1 MNCPEFTN
9 LVLDILNRNG
19 KSFKDLK
26 NFYYISIK
34 TPEIEFTVKYE
45 KDLQGFEFVTIN
57 YIFSS
62 TQKENPDS
70 DILKFQINKKSRIW
84 ELLFNRSSEYFQNLT
99 KKGYFQWFVSFSR
112 QECFPMSYATMTL
125 RFVCL

>member
-9 LVLDILNRNG
+9 LVLDILNSNG

-26 NFYYISIK
+26 KFYYISIK

-84 ELLFNRSSEYFQNLT
+84 ELLFDRSSEYFQNLT
-99 KKGYFQWFVSFSR
+99 KKLNSLDIIDENIFCCEKLY
-112 QECFPMSYATMTL
+112 
-125 RFVCL
+125 